1 MPSPKPAS
9 TWALLPLLLLSA
21 CASSPAPSVSV
32 AQTQVRVP
40 PPPPALVEVSQS
52 LPDFAKWMDEI
63 FSSSMR
69 RVGLSSADSAPQPTL
84 PAKP

>member
-1 MPSPKPAS
+1 MPSPKLAL
-9 TWALLPLLLLSA
+9 TWALLLPLLLTG

-32 AQTQVRVP
+32 AQIQVRVP

-69 RVGLSSADSAPQPTL
+69 RVGLSSASSPPPPTL